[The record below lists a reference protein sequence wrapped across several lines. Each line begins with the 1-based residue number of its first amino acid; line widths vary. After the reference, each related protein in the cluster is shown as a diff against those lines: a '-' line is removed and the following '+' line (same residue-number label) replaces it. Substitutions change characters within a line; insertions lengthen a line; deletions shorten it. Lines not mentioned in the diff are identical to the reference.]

1 MASDQGQQQEFLT
14 VAEVARKLRVSIDT
28 VRNYIGRKK
37 NPLPAYLL
45 GREYRIRPD
54 ELEHWLQQQKNIQD
68 D

>member
-1 MASDQGQQQEFLT
+1 VASDQGQEQEFLT

-54 ELEHWLQQQKNIQD
+54 ELEQWLQQQKNIQD

>member
-1 MASDQGQQQEFLT
+1 MSPDQGQEQEFFT

-28 VRNYIGRKK
+28 VRNYIGRKR

-54 ELEHWLQQQKNIQD
+54 ELEKWLQQQKNIQD
-68 D
+68 E